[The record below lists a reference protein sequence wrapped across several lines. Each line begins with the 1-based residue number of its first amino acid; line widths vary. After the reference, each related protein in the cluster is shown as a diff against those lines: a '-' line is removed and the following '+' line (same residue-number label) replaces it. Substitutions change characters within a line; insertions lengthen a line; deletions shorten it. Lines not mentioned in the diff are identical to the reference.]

1 MPSSSFL
8 TRFSAWVERTPSAPA
23 LTAGERT
30 VSYAGLQ
37 RLAAKFGPVV
47 ARAAGGVCV
56 PPRKSPET
64 VALVL
69 ACLAG
74 GKQVLLPPAELGSDA
89 LVDLCA
95 QAGCSAVLAPDGEFV
110 RLAGAD
116 VRPAGEPGL
125 LLTTSGTTG
134 PAKTVVLDA
143 AGLDRFFGWGAAQF
157 GIGPGAATLSCVP
170 LNFDLSLLD
179 VWAALAAGA
188 RAELAAPEAATDG
201 AGLADACGHAEV
213 VQLSPMHLR
222 MLAESAP
229 RPLPGVRHV
238 ISTGDVLPPRLAAG
252 LPGLFP
258 RARLW
263 NLYGSTETNDSFLGE
278 VDVEESLALGAVPLG
293 DPIAGVE
300 ATVAGEDGETVT
312 GAGRGELLVST
323 PFQARGYLD
332 RRRGGLTP
340 IRRPFRTG
348 DLVERDERGRLFLRG
363 RRDDQVKVRG
373 ARTNLHQV
381 QEVILRHT
389 DVVDALVTA
398 TADPAEGHRISASVR
413 LRPRARLTGL
423 QLRVYCRAKLPAT
436 AVPSNVEIVEHRI
449 GRTANGKRQAAAT
462 PKEGILS

>member
-8 TRFSAWVERTPSAPA
+8 ARFSAWARHTPEAPA
-23 LTAGERT
+23 LSAGDRV
-30 VSYAGLQ
+30 VSYAALG
-37 RLAAKFGPVV
+37 RLAAGFGPAV
-47 ARAAGGVCV
+47 ARTAGPVCV
-56 PPRKSPET
+56 APRRSPET

-89 LVDLCA
+89 LVDLCG
-95 QAGCSAVLAPDGEFV
+95 QAGCSAVLAGDGEFV
-110 RLAGAD
+110 RLARAD
-116 VRPAGEPGL
+116 VRPAAPPGL

-134 PAKTVVLDA
+134 PARTVVLDA
-143 AGLDRFFGWGAAQF
+143 AGLDRFFGWASARF
-157 GIGPGAATLSCVP
+157 GIGPGVATLSCVP

-201 AGLADACGHAEV
+201 ARLAEACGRADV

-222 MLAESAP
+222 MLTESAA
-229 RPLPGVRHV
+229 RPLPGVRHA
-238 ISTGDVLPPRLAAG
+238 ISTGDVLPPRLAAA
-252 LPGLFP
+252 LPALFP
-258 RARLW
+258 RARVW
-263 NLYGSTETNDSFLGE
+263 NLYGCTETNDSFLAE
-278 VDVEESLALGAVPLG
+278 VDAEDALTIGAVPLG
-293 DPIAGVE
+293 APIAGVR
-300 ATVAGEDGETVT
+300 ATIAGEHGETVT

-332 RRRGGLTP
+332 RRRGGIVPLGS
-340 IRRPFRTG
+340 PFRTG
-348 DLVERDERGRLFLRG
+348 DVVERDERGRLFPRG

-373 ARTNLHQV
+373 VRTNLQQV
-381 QEVILRHT
+381 EAVILRHT

-413 LRPRARLTGL
+413 LRPRTRLTGL

-436 AVPSNVEIVEHRI
+436 AVPSDVEIVEHRI
-449 GRTANGKRQAAAT
+449 GRTANGKRRAVAT
-462 PKEGILS
+462 SKEGTLS

>member
-8 TRFSAWVERTPSAPA
+8 TRFAARVERTPSAPA
-23 LTAGERT
+23 LSAGDRT
-30 VSYAGLQ
+30 VSYAGLA
-37 RLAAKFGPVV
+37 RLAGKLGPVV
-47 ARAAGGVCV
+47 ARAAGAVCV

-89 LVDLCA
+89 LVDLCG

-110 RLAGAD
+110 RLAGVAA
-116 VRPAGEPGL
+116 RPAGSGL

-143 AGLDRFFGWGAAQF
+143 AGLDRFFGWASARF
-157 GIGPGAATLSCVP
+157 GIGPGVTTLSCVP

-188 RAELAAPEAATDG
+188 RAELAAPEAATGG
-201 AGLADACGHAEV
+201 ADLADACGRADV

-222 MLAESAP
+222 MLTESAP

-252 LPGLFP
+252 LPALFP

-300 ATVAGEDGETVT
+300 ATVAGEHGETVT
-312 GAGRGELLVST
+312 GAGRGELLVAT

-340 IRRPFRTG
+340 IGRPFRTG
-348 DLVERDERGRLFLRG
+348 DLVERDERGRLFVRG

-398 TADPAEGHRISASVR
+398 TADPAEGHRISAAVR

-436 AVPSNVEIVEHRI
+436 AVPSSVEIVEHRI
-449 GRTANGKRQAAAT
+449 GRSANGKRQAVAT